1 MKKKIDWKLT
11 RKQVEDAYPEWAMY
25 EANKNGMLFDP
36 VTKARVV
43 YPEDHFNKEEVAK
56 GEEAW
61 KKLKRGRWIALITG
75 GALTVGGATYM
86 IVKHVKGNNQTETEE
101 PIENIEG

>member
-11 RKQVEDAYPEWAMY
+11 RKQVEDAYPEWAMWC
-25 EANKNGMLFDP
+25 ANKDGMLFDP

-43 YPEDHFNKEEVAK
+43 YPEDHFNQEEVAK
-56 GEEAW
+56 GEAAW
-61 KKLKRGRWIALITG
+61 KKLRRGRWIAGIAG

-86 IVKHVKGNNQTETEE
+86 IVKHVKGNNQTETTEE
-101 PIENIEG
+101 PMNIEG